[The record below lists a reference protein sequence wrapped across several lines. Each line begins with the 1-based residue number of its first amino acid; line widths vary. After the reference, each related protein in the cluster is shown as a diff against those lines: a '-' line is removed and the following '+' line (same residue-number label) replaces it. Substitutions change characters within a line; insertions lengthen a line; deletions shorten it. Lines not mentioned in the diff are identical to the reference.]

1 LNAPRF
7 LEVFIGPFNLKDRKL
22 FCKLFLSFIAI
33 GLVPILIMGS
43 LTYGKLFNILRQHV
57 ISSNIAY
64 MDQGKNSLGAYLRQI
79 HGMRA
84 QLSTNKN
91 VNSFFLKKNGNRVEI
106 LFYIKT
112 IIDEINKYGV
122 AANEITDV
130 LAIYF
135 PENNVVV
142 TNKTFYE
149 GESFFNEFRKYGD
162 MDSSKCFEKLSETET
177 REYWEAKTVFDEYNM
192 PKRVVTCIQALP
204 MYSKKYGY
212 LITMIDEGKLWNLF
226 GKGNT
231 EGWENYKG
239 IVNKNGQLVASSD
252 PENIPDIVNGILD
265 SLPKGG
271 SGYINAKDEH
281 GTTYIVTYTA
291 PDENDWRYFGIIHEE
306 MIMKRISS
314 VRTMYIGALVIETA
328 DELAVFSYL
337 VYKPGIDAGLHDWL
351 VEGFGKGLSS
361 LHSCEDE
368 RVGKILDAIKNAM
381 TEKAAGRTENYMLMP
396 LLHLLAGRHLS
407 GLSGDYGYLE
417 RLGVAGGYDGLDFSD
432 SSFCAE
438 GTGDIN
444 IVVRY
449 TVRIPVPLRIFGDLH
464 FEQKARVR
472 AWMGGDNPFDKTED
486 IWSLDNFTRGR
497 KIREIFGANLPWGFP
512 GISSFKNGCAIL
524 IRSMDITVA
533 TYQEP
538 GNIERTVNGYI
549 DYVQFVAEGYLFFF
563 KSSEIFNYDFF
574 KNH

>member
-79 HGMRA
+79 HSMRA

-149 GESFFNEFRKYGD
+149 GEGFFNEFRKYGD

-314 VRTMYIGALVIETA
+314 VRTMYIGALVIALLFAFALSWYLSQRNYRPVKDIIHLIKSNVKKQHIKESGELNIIRNTVSDMFKITREMEEKLNSHVSIARMHFLLRLLKGMTDMDKIMESIKLYSIEFQYSYFIVAVMELKYTNGGIRRSGSSQSYSSFAMFTA
-328 DELAVFSYL
+328 SNIIEKTLSGQFRAY
-337 VYKPGIDAGLHDWL
+337 H
-351 VEGFGKGLSS
+351 VEGPTKDIGLPS
-361 LHSCEDE
+361 
-368 RVGKILDAIKNAM
+368 
-381 TEKAAGRTENYMLMP
+381 
-396 LLHLLAGRHLS
+396 
-407 GLSGDYGYLE
+407 
-417 RLGVAGGYDGLDFSD
+417 
-432 SSFCAE
+432 
-438 GTGDIN
+438 
-444 IVVRY
+444 
-449 TVRIPVPLRIFGDLH
+449 
-464 FEQKARVR
+464 
-472 AWMGGDNPFDKTED
+472 
-486 IWSLDNFTRGR
+486 
-497 KIREIFGANLPWGFP
+497 
-512 GISSFKNGCAIL
+512 
-524 IRSMDITVA
+524 
-533 TYQEP
+533 
-538 GNIERTVNGYI
+538 
-549 DYVQFVAEGYLFFF
+549 
-563 KSSEIFNYDFF
+563 
-574 KNH
+574 